1 MTFNEVDVCL
11 GRTLL
16 RSRELSINFRWFVV
30 TRLTLTFKLKV
41 YFRRLTTL
49 MMVVMMMFTTGK
61 FDINFRVFVVTIT
74 VSFKRSFEVS
84 VVMWGVDIEGSR
96 VVFVFVFGSAFFTN
110 INFFFSSAARTVF
123 RTAIFFTGDA
133 NLFFYKLLSLGRRGK
148 VMLLFGLVF
157 VLMIVL
163 KLMLVLRVK
172 RLSVLFLTFPSD
184 ALVMMV

>member
-1 MTFNEVDVCL
+1 MEGRLGFVRVSGTGCWDDSSLSYTSLFNVSWFRYTGFGRVDDDSVFLVAWLGSGTVLTFNEVDVCL

-16 RSRELSINFRWFVV
+16 RSRELSVNFGWFVV

-41 YFRRLTTL
+41 YFRRLTAL

-96 VVFVFVFGSAFFTN
+96 VVFVFVFGS
-110 INFFFSSAARTVF
+110 
-123 RTAIFFTGDA
+123 
-133 NLFFYKLLSLGRRGK
+133 KRRVEK
-148 VMLLFGLVF
+148 T
-157 VLMIVL
+157 
-163 KLMLVLRVK
+163 KE
-172 RLSVLFLTFPSD
+172 SVNEEN
-184 ALVMMV
+184 